1 MVILDMVK
9 MMAAWGHGNVALG
22 VFIDLKKVFDTVD
35 HGVLLARMEHYRGG
49 GSGVAGQ
56 LPGEEVPV
64 CGL

>member
-1 MVILDMVK
+1 MSTISENIGLELWAFFK
-9 MMAAWGHGNVALG
+9 SYARLRHGV
-22 VFIDLKKVFDTVD
+22 VD